1 MSEASAAL
9 ATLAAIYLAACV
21 SPGPNWLIIGE
32 LAVSQRHR
40 DAGNAALGIALG
52 STAWAALSIA
62 GVAAVLEKHP
72 EFAFAWR
79 AAGAAYLVWCGVSML
94 RRAGAVCINPPTGT
108 RSALGTH
115 SSAFRTGLL
124 TSLGNPK
131 AAAFWTSVFA
141 ASIPGAVP
149 AWLAAGIVAMI
160 AGMSS
165 IFHVGLARLFQA
177 PALQARYARHGPW
190 ILRFSGVFLAIL
202 GLRLILR
209 VATG

>member
-32 LAVSQRHR
+32 LAASQRHR

-62 GVAAVLEKHP
+62 GVAALLQEHP

-94 RRAGAVCINPPTGT
+94 RRAGAVSFRP
-108 RSALGTH
+108 SAGARAAPEMH
-115 SSAFRTGLL
+115 GHAFRIGLF

-141 ASIPGAVP
+141 ASIPGAIP
-149 AWLAAGIVAMI
+149 AWLAAGIVLMI
-160 AGMSS
+160 AVMSS
-165 IFHVGLARLFQA
+165 MFHVGLARLFQA
-177 PALQARYARHGPW
+177 PALQASYARHGPW
-190 ILRFSGVFLAIL
+190 ILRVSGVFLASF
-202 GLRLILR
+202 GLRLILL
-209 VATG
+209 A